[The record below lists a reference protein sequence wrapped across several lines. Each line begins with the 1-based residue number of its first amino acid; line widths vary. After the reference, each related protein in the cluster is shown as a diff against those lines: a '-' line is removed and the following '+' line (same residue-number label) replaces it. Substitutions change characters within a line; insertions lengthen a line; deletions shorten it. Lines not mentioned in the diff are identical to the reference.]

1 MWHLWQSVLM
11 LISEAVSTSVPLAVP
26 FAGGAVLNI
35 EYRPSSVSLAQ
46 MEEMVA
52 QAEEAANAQRE
63 EAEQRK
69 APITDAERLKRLR
82 ERLNNAKKQLAD
94 NILGVVTMWDLRATE
109 EDTEPVPLTIEGLT
123 IVPTNVFTEI
133 IKAIRAHQAGD
144 DDAK

>member
-1 MWHLWQSVLM
+1 M
-11 LISEAVSTSVPLAVP
+11 LISEAVSPSVPLAVP
-26 FAGGAVLNI
+26 FAGDVVLNI

-63 EAEQRK
+63 ETASRK
-69 APITDAERLKRLR
+69 GQITDAERLKRLR
-82 ERLNNAKKQLAD
+82 ERLENAKKQLAD
-94 NILGVVTMWDLRATE
+94 NILGVVTSWDLLDNDRN
-109 EDTEPVPLTIEGLT
+109 PVPLTLEGLT